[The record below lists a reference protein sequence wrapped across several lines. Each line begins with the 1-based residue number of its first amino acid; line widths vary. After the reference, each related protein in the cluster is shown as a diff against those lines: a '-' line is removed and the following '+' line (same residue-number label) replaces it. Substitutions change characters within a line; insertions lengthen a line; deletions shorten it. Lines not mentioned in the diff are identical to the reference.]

1 MLEVINLVKD
11 FSCIRAVNNVSFNL
25 SAKTITAVI
34 GPNGAGKTTLYHLI
48 SGELQPTSGSVKL
61 NGRELVGLSPHKI
74 VKAGIGRSFQITS
87 VFPSLTVQQ
96 NIRAAVIARGDRQ
109 FNFWQNLQ
117 SDISLKQT
125 VSEVMS
131 LVGIENLATTP
142 LQHLSHGDRS
152 LVEIAIVLAVKPLL
166 ILLDEPTAGMSQ
178 SETNRI
184 VELIR
189 YLQQEMGCTFLITE
203 HDMEVVFNLAEL
215 IIVLHQGSIL
225 AVGNSEEIKNHP
237 DVRRA
242 YLGV

>member
-1 MLEVINLVKD
+1 MLEVTNLVKD
-11 FSCIRAVNNVSFNL
+11 FSSLRAVNNVSFNL
-25 SAKTITAVI
+25 SRQTITAFI

-61 NGRELVGLSPHKI
+61 NGKELVCLPPQKI

-87 VFPSLTVQQ
+87 VFPSLTVDQ
-96 NIRAAVIARGDRQ
+96 NIRAAVIAHRGKQ

-117 SDISLKQT
+117 TDVSLNQNVT
-125 VSEVMS
+125 EIMS
-131 LVGIENLATTP
+131 LVGIEHLAKIP
-142 LQHLSHGDRS
+142 VQNLSHGDRS
-152 LVEIAIVLAVKPLL
+152 LVEIGIVLAVKPLL
-166 ILLDEPTAGMSQ
+166 ILLDEPTAGMSRP
-178 SETNRI
+178 ETNRI
-184 VELIR
+184 VELIH
-189 YLQQEMGCTFLITE
+189 YLHQELGCTFLITE
-203 HDMEVVFNLAEL
+203 HDMEVVFDLAES